1 MKNLPKLYKIK
12 YINYAVKNEKKLAA
26 EAKEIDSGEVF
37 VWATSPKHATD
48 KIKAKCGPNVMVC
61 GSSPGHLKEIGK

>member
-26 EAKEIDSGEVF
+26 EAKKIDSGEVF
-37 VWATSPKHATD
+37 VWAASAKHATD
-48 KIKAKCGPNVMVC
+48 KIKANCGPNVMIC
-61 GSSPGHLKEIGK
+61 GSAPGHLRRVK